1 MSVSAPLRRL
11 APRCTFLANLIL
23 PSNCLTTLPGLYSNP
38 TPLSARVQ
46 PKSTLLITPTTR
58 HASSDSQNQDSNPI
72 LEDFRRRNP
81 DGVDSAAPPPGPS
94 MRRGDIASGSIFEAD
109 ARAQQQAAD
118 AAAAEAADKDPTTQ
132 TGGKPRDRN
141 NMLLVLDPDPNARE
155 RWERKKIIQSITKG
169 GRLSKPEFLMQT
181 EREHMAKSEMMK
193 TSTKKLGMLA
203 RQIQGKTLDEAIVQ
217 MRFSKKLVAQ
227 EVKAH
232 LEAARDEA
240 IVMRGMGLGQVG
252 VEAEA
257 SSGAENLNAASK
269 DISGTQPAKAV
280 VSPSSPLDIQLK
292 DGKRHTVT
300 DTSNIFIEQA
310 WVGRGPYGKL
320 PDYRARGRTYIM
332 HTPWTSLSIVLKEE
346 ATRVRQW
353 QEREDKRLK
362 QRKEKVWVP
371 LPDRPVQGIRGQ
383 WYSW

>member
-1 MSVSAPLRRL
+1 M
-11 APRCTFLANLIL
+11 T
-23 PSNCLTTLPGLYSNP
+23 
-38 TPLSARVQ
+38 
-46 PKSTLLITPTTR
+46 
-58 HASSDSQNQDSNPI
+58 
-72 LEDFRRRNP
+72 
-81 DGVDSAAPPPGPS
+81 
-94 MRRGDIASGSIFEAD
+94 RGDIAPSSIFED
-109 ARAQQQAAD
+109 DRRAQQQQQAFD
-118 AAAAEAADKDPTTQ
+118 AAVAAESATATGKDATTQ
-132 TGGKPRDRN
+132 TGGKPRDRT
-141 NMLLVLDPDPNARE
+141 NMLRVLDPDPNARE

-169 GRLSKPEFLMQT
+169 GRLTKPEFLMQT

-227 EVKAH
+227 DVKAH

-240 IVMRGMGLGQVG
+240 VVMRGMGLGQVG
-252 VEAEA
+252 LKAEA
-257 SSGAENLNAASK
+257 AENLNAASN
-269 DISGTQPAKAV
+269 DISGTQPAAKLV

-310 WVGRGPYGKL
+310 WVGRGTYGKL

-346 ATRVRQW
+346 VTRVRQW

>member
-1 MSVSAPLRRL
+1 MRPDVHSIHSPFHL
-11 APRCTFLANLIL
+11 NY
-23 PSNCLTTLPGLYSNP
+23 SNNHPGLYQNP
-38 TPLSARVQ
+38 TPLASRVQ
-46 PKSTLLITPTTR
+46 TRTTLATTR
-58 HASSDSQNQDSNPI
+58 HASTSSDTPESNPV
-72 LEDFRRRNP
+72 LDEYRRKNP
-81 DGVDSAAPPPGPS
+81 TAAAAAQPQQAP
-94 MRRGDIASGSIFEAD
+94 RAGDIAASSIFED
-109 ARAQQQAAD
+109 DRRAQRQAEGATED
-118 AAAAEAADKDPTTQ
+118 AGDVTKVGDQKILDPT
-132 TGGKPRDRN
+132 N
-141 NMLLVLDPDPNARE
+141 LLRVLDPDPNARE
-155 RWERKKIIQSITKG
+155 RWERKKVIQSITKG

-217 MRFSKKLVAQ
+217 MRFSKKKVAQ
-227 EVKAH
+227 GVLAH

-240 IVMRGMGLGQVG
+240 VVMRGMGLGQVG
-252 VEAEA
+252 VEAVA
-257 SSGAENLNAASK
+257 KDAPILNNATA

-280 VSPSSPLDIQLK
+280 VSPKNPLDIQLK
-292 DGKRHTVT
+292 DGKRHTIT
-300 DTSNIFIEQA
+300 DTSDIYIEQA

-320 PDYRARGRTYIM
+320 PDYRARGRVFIM

-353 QEREDKRLK
+353 QEREDRRLK

>member
-1 MSVSAPLRRL
+1 LRPDVRSNVPLIN
-11 APRCTFLANLIL
+11 PNQ
-23 PSNCLTTLPGLYSNP
+23 PNNNHSGLYHNP
-38 TPLSARVQ
+38 TPLAARVQ
-46 PKSTLLITPTTR
+46 QTHTSLATTR
-58 HASSDSQNQDSNPI
+58 HASTSSDNPDSNPI
-72 LEDFRRRNP
+72 LDEYRRKNP
-81 DGVDSAAPPPGPS
+81 AAATQQNPEAGAPI
-94 MRRGDIASGSIFEAD
+94 RRAGDIASSSIFED
-109 ARAQQQAAD
+109 DRRAQAQADNAS
-118 AAAAEAADKDPTTQ
+118 KDGSGSGMTQ
-132 TGGKPRDRN
+132 TGDKVRDPST
-141 NMLLVLDPDPNARE
+141 MLRVLDPDPNARE
-155 RWERKKIIQSITKG
+155 RWERKKVIQSITKG

-217 MRFSKKLVAQ
+217 MRFSKKRVALD
-227 EVKAH
+227 VMAH

-240 IVMRGMGLGQVG
+240 VVMRGMGLGQVG
-252 VEAEA
+252 VKAAA
-257 SSGAENLNAASK
+257 SDAKNLNNATVDVSGA
-269 DISGTQPAKAV
+269 QPAKAV
-280 VSPSSPLDIQLK
+280 VSPAKPLDIQLK

-310 WVGRGPYGKL
+310 WVGRGSYGQL
-320 PDYRARGRTYIM
+320 PDYRARGRVYIM
-332 HTPWTSLSIVLKEE
+332 RTPWTSLSIVLKEE

-353 QEREDKRLK
+353 EEREARRLK

>member
-1 MSVSAPLRRL
+1 M
-11 APRCTFLANLIL
+11 T
-23 PSNCLTTLPGLYSNP
+23 
-38 TPLSARVQ
+38 
-46 PKSTLLITPTTR
+46 
-58 HASSDSQNQDSNPI
+58 
-72 LEDFRRRNP
+72 
-81 DGVDSAAPPPGPS
+81 
-94 MRRGDIASGSIFEAD
+94 RGDIASSSIFED
-109 ARAQQQAAD
+109 DRRAQQQAT
-118 AAAAEAADKDPTTQ
+118 AAAEAAAEKDSGGDAAASTTT
-132 TGGKPRDRN
+132 TGGKTRDRT
-141 NMLLVLDPDPNARE
+141 NMQRVLDPDPNARE

-227 EVKAH
+227 TVKAH

-240 IVMRGMGLGQVG
+240 VVMRGMGLGQVA
-252 VEAEA
+252 VKAEA
-257 SSGAENLNAASK
+257 SPDAENLNAASS
-269 DISGTQPAKAV
+269 DVSGSQPAKLV

-310 WVGRGPYGKL
+310 WVGRGTYGKL

-346 ATRVRQW
+346 VTRVRQW

-383 WYSW
+383 YYSW

>member
-1 MSVSAPLRRL
+1 
-11 APRCTFLANLIL
+11 
-23 PSNCLTTLPGLYSNP
+23 
-38 TPLSARVQ
+38 
-46 PKSTLLITPTTR
+46 
-58 HASSDSQNQDSNPI
+58 
-72 LEDFRRRNP
+72 
-81 DGVDSAAPPPGPS
+81 
-94 MRRGDIASGSIFEAD
+94 MRPGDIASSSIFED
-109 ARAQQQAAD
+109 DRRAQDQAGLLAGEPTETG
-118 AAAAEAADKDPTTQ
+118 AKVRDPS
-132 TGGKPRDRN
+132 
-141 NMLLVLDPDPNARE
+141 NMVRVLDPDPNARE

-181 EREHMAKSEMMK
+181 EREHMAKSEMLK

-217 MRFSKKLVAQ
+217 MRFSKKGAAQ
-227 EVKAH
+227 AVMAH

-240 IVMRGMGLGQVG
+240 VVMRGMGLGKVA

-257 SSGAENLNAASK
+257 EGAQNLNAATA
-269 DISGTQPAKAV
+269 DISGAQPAKAI
-280 VSPSSPLDIQLK
+280 VSPAKPLDIQLK

-300 DTSNIFIEQA
+300 DTSDIFIEQA
-310 WVGRGPYGKL
+310 WVGRGKYGKL
-320 PDYRARGRTYIM
+320 PDYRARGRVYIM
-332 HTPWTSLSIVLKEE
+332 RTPWTSLSIVLKEE

-353 QEREDKRLK
+353 QEREARRLK

>member
-1 MSVSAPLRRL
+1 
-11 APRCTFLANLIL
+11 
-23 PSNCLTTLPGLYSNP
+23 
-38 TPLSARVQ
+38 
-46 PKSTLLITPTTR
+46 
-58 HASSDSQNQDSNPI
+58 
-72 LEDFRRRNP
+72 
-81 DGVDSAAPPPGPS
+81 
-94 MRRGDIASGSIFEAD
+94 MRRGDIASGSIFED
-109 ARAQQQAAD
+109 DRRAQQQAAD
-118 AAAAEAADKDPTTQ
+118 AAAAAEADNNSDSKTQ
-132 TGGKPRDRN
+132 TNGKQRDRN
-141 NMLLVLDPDPNARE
+141 NMLRVLDPDPNARE

-181 EREHMAKSEMMK
+181 EREHTAKSEMMK

-227 EVKAH
+227 AVKAH

-240 IVMRGMGLGQVG
+240 VVMRGMGLGQVG
-252 VEAEA
+252 VEAQA
-257 SSGAENLNAASK
+257 SAVAENLNAASK
-269 DISGTQPAKAV
+269 DVSGTQPAKAV
-280 VSPSSPLDIQLK
+280 VSPSSPMDIQLK

>member
-1 MSVSAPLRRL
+1 LRPDVRL
-11 APRCTFLANLIL
+11 NIPPVN
-23 PSNCLTTLPGLYSNP
+23 PDQSNNHSGLYQNP
-38 TPLSARVQ
+38 TPLAARLQ
-46 PKSTLLITPTTR
+46 TRTTLATIR
-58 HASSDSQNQDSNPI
+58 HASTSSDNPESNPI
-72 LEDFRRRNP
+72 LDEYRRQNP
-81 DGVDSAAPPPGPS
+81 NTAAAPTPQQGP
-94 MRRGDIASGSIFEAD
+94 RAGDIASSSIFED
-109 ARAQQQAAD
+109 DRRAQAQAQNASED
-118 AAAAEAADKDPTTQ
+118 GSAITKVGDQKVLDPT
-132 TGGKPRDRN
+132 
-141 NMLLVLDPDPNARE
+141 NMLRVLDPDPNARE
-155 RWERKKIIQSITKG
+155 RWERKKVIQSITKG

-217 MRFSKKLVAQ
+217 MRFSKKKVAQ
-227 EVKAH
+227 DVLGH

-240 IVMRGMGLGQVG
+240 VVMRGMGLGQVG

-257 SSGAENLNAASK
+257 KDTPILNNATA
-269 DISGTQPAKAV
+269 DVTGTQPAKAV
-280 VSPSSPLDIQLK
+280 VSPSNPLDIQLK

-300 DTSNIFIEQA
+300 DTSNIYIEQA
-310 WVGRGPYGKL
+310 WVGRGTYGKL
-320 PDYRARGRTYIM
+320 PDFRARGRVYIM

-353 QEREDKRLK
+353 REREERRLK

>member
-1 MSVSAPLRRL
+1 M
-11 APRCTFLANLIL
+11 T
-23 PSNCLTTLPGLYSNP
+23 
-38 TPLSARVQ
+38 
-46 PKSTLLITPTTR
+46 
-58 HASSDSQNQDSNPI
+58 
-72 LEDFRRRNP
+72 
-81 DGVDSAAPPPGPS
+81 
-94 MRRGDIASGSIFEAD
+94 RGDIASSSIFED
-109 ARAQQQAAD
+109 DRRAQQQAT
-118 AAAAEAADKDPTTQ
+118 AAAEAAAEKDSGGDAAASTTT
-132 TGGKPRDRN
+132 TGGKTRDRT
-141 NMLLVLDPDPNARE
+141 NMQRVLDPDPNARE

-169 GRLSKPEFLMQT
+169 GRLTKPEFLLQT

-227 EVKAH
+227 DVKAH

-240 IVMRGMGLGQVG
+240 VVMRGMGLGLVG
-252 VEAEA
+252 VKAEA
-257 SSGAENLNAASK
+257 SAASENLNAASK
-269 DISGTQPAKAV
+269 DISGSQPAKLV

-292 DGKRHTVT
+292 DGRRHTVT

-310 WVGRGPYGKL
+310 WVGRGTYGKL

-346 ATRVRQW
+346 VTRVRQW

-383 WYSW
+383 YYSW

>member
-1 MSVSAPLRRL
+1 MS
-11 APRCTFLANLIL
+11 
-23 PSNCLTTLPGLYSNP
+23 
-38 TPLSARVQ
+38 
-46 PKSTLLITPTTR
+46 
-58 HASSDSQNQDSNPI
+58 
-72 LEDFRRRNP
+72 
-81 DGVDSAAPPPGPS
+81 
-94 MRRGDIASGSIFEAD
+94 RGDIASSSIFED
-109 ARAQQQAAD
+109 DRRAQQQAAD
-118 AAAAEAADKDPTTQ
+118 TAAAKDGEDVTE

-141 NMLLVLDPDPNARE
+141 NMLRVLDPDPNARE
-155 RWERKKIIQSITKG
+155 RWERKKIIQKITKG

-181 EREHMAKSEMMK
+181 EREHLAKSEMMK

-227 EVKAH
+227 NVKAH

-252 VEAEA
+252 VDAQA
-257 SSGAENLNAASK
+257 SAAENLNAASK
-269 DISGTQPAKAV
+269 DVSGTQPAKAV

-292 DGKRHTVT
+292 DGTRHTVT

-310 WVGRGPYGKL
+310 WVGRGTYGKL
-320 PDYRARGRTYIM
+320 PDYRARGRTFIM
-332 HTPWTSLSIVLKEE
+332 HTPWTSLSVVLKEE

>member
-1 MSVSAPLRRL
+1 M
-11 APRCTFLANLIL
+11 T
-23 PSNCLTTLPGLYSNP
+23 
-38 TPLSARVQ
+38 
-46 PKSTLLITPTTR
+46 
-58 HASSDSQNQDSNPI
+58 
-72 LEDFRRRNP
+72 
-81 DGVDSAAPPPGPS
+81 
-94 MRRGDIASGSIFEAD
+94 RGDIAPSSIFED
-109 ARAQQQAAD
+109 DRRAQQKASD
-118 AAAAEAADKDPTTQ
+118 AAAAEEAGKDGDATTTQ
-132 TGGKPRDRN
+132 TGGKTRDRT
-141 NMLLVLDPDPNARE
+141 NMLRVLDPDPNARE

-169 GRLSKPEFLMQT
+169 GRLTKPEFLMQT

-227 EVKAH
+227 DVKAH

-240 IVMRGMGLGQVG
+240 VVMRGMGLGQVG
-252 VEAEA
+252 VKAEA
-257 SSGAENLNAASK
+257 SAAAENLNAASK
-269 DISGTQPAKAV
+269 DVSGTQPAQLV

-292 DGKRHTVT
+292 DGKRHTVA

-310 WVGRGPYGKL
+310 WVGRGTYGKL

-346 ATRVRQW
+346 VTRVRQW

>member
-1 MSVSAPLRRL
+1 MSVSAPIRRL
-11 APRCTFLANLIL
+11 APRCTFKHSSIQLNR
-23 PSNCLTTLPGLYSNP
+23 SNDHPGLYQNP
-38 TPLSARVQ
+38 TPFAARLQ
-46 PKSTLLITPTTR
+46 TRTTLATTR
-58 HASSDSQNQDSNPI
+58 HASSSSSSSESNPV
-72 LEDFRRRNP
+72 LDEYRRQNP
-81 DGVDSAAPPPGPS
+81 DVANPQRQQAP
-94 MRRGDIASGSIFEAD
+94 RAGDIASSSIFED
-109 ARAQQQAAD
+109 DRRAQLQAENANQD
-118 AAAAEAADKDPTTQ
+118 PSAITKVGDKKVFDPT
-132 TGGKPRDRN
+132 
-141 NMLLVLDPDPNARE
+141 NMLRVLDPDPNARE

-181 EREHMAKSEMMK
+181 EREHTAKSEMMK

-217 MRFSKKLVAQ
+217 MRFSKKKVAQ
-227 EVKAH
+227 EVMAH

-257 SSGAENLNAASK
+257 KDAPILNNATA
-269 DISGTQPAKAV
+269 DVTGTQPAKAV
-280 VSPSSPLDIQLK
+280 VSPSKPLDIQLK

-300 DTSNIFIEQA
+300 DTSNIYIEQA

-320 PDYRARGRTYIM
+320 PDFRARGRVYIM
-332 HTPWTSLSIVLKEE
+332 RTPWTSLSVVLKEE

-353 QEREDKRLK
+353 REREDRRLK
-362 QRKEKVWVP
+362 QRQEKVWVP

>member
-1 MSVSAPLRRL
+1 M
-11 APRCTFLANLIL
+11 T
-23 PSNCLTTLPGLYSNP
+23 
-38 TPLSARVQ
+38 
-46 PKSTLLITPTTR
+46 
-58 HASSDSQNQDSNPI
+58 
-72 LEDFRRRNP
+72 
-81 DGVDSAAPPPGPS
+81 
-94 MRRGDIASGSIFEAD
+94 RGDIASSSIFED
-109 ARAQQQAAD
+109 DRRAQQQAT
-118 AAAAEAADKDPTTQ
+118 AAAEAAAEKDSGGDAAASTTT
-132 TGGKPRDRN
+132 TGGKTRDRT
-141 NMLLVLDPDPNARE
+141 NMQRVLDPDPNARE

-169 GRLSKPEFLMQT
+169 GRLTKPEFLLQT

-227 EVKAH
+227 DVKAH

-240 IVMRGMGLGQVG
+240 VVMRGMGLGLVG
-252 VEAEA
+252 VKAEA
-257 SSGAENLNAASK
+257 SAASENLNAASR
-269 DISGTQPAKAV
+269 DVSGTQPAKLV

-310 WVGRGPYGKL
+310 WVGRGTYGKL

-346 ATRVRQW
+346 VTRVRQW

-383 WYSW
+383 YYSW

>member
-1 MSVSAPLRRL
+1 LRPDVR
-11 APRCTFLANLIL
+11 PQQIPIYGN
-23 PSNCLTTLPGLYSNP
+23 PPNNPLPGLYSNP
-38 TPLSARVQ
+38 NPLRVQ
-46 PKSTLLITPTTR
+46 TTKPTLLNTTTTR
-58 HASSDSQNQDSNPI
+58 HASSSDHTKDSNPI
-72 LEDFRRRNP
+72 LDDYRRQNP
-81 DGVDSAAPPPGPS
+81 AGVNETPAGPT
-94 MRRGDIASGSIFEAD
+94 MTRGDIAPSSIFED
-109 ARAQQQAAD
+109 DRRAQQQQQASD
-118 AAAAEAADKDPTTQ
+118 AAAAESATAAGKDATTQ
-132 TGGKPRDRN
+132 TGGKPRDRT
-141 NMLLVLDPDPNARE
+141 NMLRVLDPDPNARE

-169 GRLSKPEFLMQT
+169 GRLTKPEFLMQT

-227 EVKAH
+227 DVKAH

-240 IVMRGMGLGQVG
+240 VVMRGMGLGQVG
-252 VEAEA
+252 LKAEA
-257 SSGAENLNAASK
+257 AENLNAASN
-269 DISGTQPAKAV
+269 DISSTQPAAKLV

-310 WVGRGPYGKL
+310 WVGRGTYGKL

-346 ATRVRQW
+346 VTRVRQW

>member
-1 MSVSAPLRRL
+1 MS
-11 APRCTFLANLIL
+11 
-23 PSNCLTTLPGLYSNP
+23 
-38 TPLSARVQ
+38 
-46 PKSTLLITPTTR
+46 
-58 HASSDSQNQDSNPI
+58 
-72 LEDFRRRNP
+72 
-81 DGVDSAAPPPGPS
+81 
-94 MRRGDIASGSIFEAD
+94 RGDIASSSIFED
-109 ARAQQQAAD
+109 DRRAQQQAAD
-118 AAAAEAADKDPTTQ
+118 TAAAKDGEDLTE

-141 NMLLVLDPDPNARE
+141 NMLRVLDPDPNARE
-155 RWERKKIIQSITKG
+155 RWERKKIIQKITKG

-181 EREHMAKSEMMK
+181 EREHLAKSEMMK

-227 EVKAH
+227 NVKAH

-252 VEAEA
+252 VDAQA
-257 SSGAENLNAASK
+257 SAAENLNAASK
-269 DISGTQPAKAV
+269 DVSGTQPAKAV

-292 DGKRHTVT
+292 DGTRHTVT

-310 WVGRGPYGKL
+310 WVGRGTYGKL
-320 PDYRARGRTYIM
+320 PDYRARGRTFIM
-332 HTPWTSLSIVLKEE
+332 HTPWTSLSVVLKEE

>member
-1 MSVSAPLRRL
+1 MSVSAPIRRL
-11 APRCTFLANLIL
+11 APRCKFNNY
-23 PSNCLTTLPGLYSNP
+23 PSQLNRSNNHPGLYQNP
-38 TPLSARVQ
+38 TPLAARLQ
-46 PKSTLLITPTTR
+46 TRTTLATTR
-58 HASSDSQNQDSNPI
+58 HASSSSSDPESNPI
-72 LEDFRRRNP
+72 LDEYRRKNP
-81 DGVDSAAPPPGPS
+81 NAAAPQPQQAP
-94 MRRGDIASGSIFEAD
+94 RAGDIAASSIFED
-109 ARAQQQAAD
+109 DRRAQRQAENAND
-118 AAAAEAADKDPTTQ
+118 DPSAITKVGDKKVFDPT
-132 TGGKPRDRN
+132 
-141 NMLLVLDPDPNARE
+141 NMLRVLDPDPNARE
-155 RWERKKIIQSITKG
+155 RWERKKIIQSISKG

-217 MRFSKKLVAQ
+217 MRFSKKKVAQ
-227 EVKAH
+227 DVMAH

-240 IVMRGMGLGQVG
+240 VVMRGMGLGQVG

-257 SSGAENLNAASK
+257 KDAPILNNATA
-269 DISGTQPAKAV
+269 DVTGTQPAKAV
-280 VSPSSPLDIQLK
+280 VSPSKPLDIQLK

-300 DTSNIFIEQA
+300 DTSNIYIEQA

-320 PDYRARGRTYIM
+320 PDFRARGRVYIM
-332 HTPWTSLSIVLKEE
+332 RTPWTSLSVVLKEE
-346 ATRVRQW
+346 ATRVREW
-353 QEREDKRLK
+353 REREDRRLK

>member
-1 MSVSAPLRRL
+1 M
-11 APRCTFLANLIL
+11 T
-23 PSNCLTTLPGLYSNP
+23 
-38 TPLSARVQ
+38 
-46 PKSTLLITPTTR
+46 
-58 HASSDSQNQDSNPI
+58 
-72 LEDFRRRNP
+72 
-81 DGVDSAAPPPGPS
+81 
-94 MRRGDIASGSIFEAD
+94 RGDIASSSIFED
-109 ARAQQQAAD
+109 DRRAQQQAT
-118 AAAAEAADKDPTTQ
+118 AAAEAAAEKDSGGDAAASTTT
-132 TGGKPRDRN
+132 TGGKTRDRT
-141 NMLLVLDPDPNARE
+141 NMQRVLDPDPNARE

-169 GRLSKPEFLMQT
+169 GRLTKPEFLLQT
-181 EREHMAKSEMMK
+181 EREHTAKSEMMK

-227 EVKAH
+227 DVKAH

-240 IVMRGMGLGQVG
+240 VVMRGMGLGLVG
-252 VEAEA
+252 VKAEA
-257 SSGAENLNAASK
+257 SAASENLNAASR
-269 DISGTQPAKAV
+269 DVSGTQPAKLV

-310 WVGRGPYGKL
+310 WVGRGTYGKL

-346 ATRVRQW
+346 VTRVRQW

-383 WYSW
+383 YYSW